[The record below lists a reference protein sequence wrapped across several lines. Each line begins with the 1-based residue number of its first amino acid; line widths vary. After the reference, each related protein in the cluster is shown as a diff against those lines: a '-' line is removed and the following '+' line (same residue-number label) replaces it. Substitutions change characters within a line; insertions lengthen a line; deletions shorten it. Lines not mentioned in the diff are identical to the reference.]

1 MIDKLINKNNK
12 LMEFAIRKS
21 FSLWFLKINFKI
33 VATRIA
39 FKIFPKK
46 AISIFWSKV
55 SKGNLTISITYWLTT
70 KDSNLAGGYFRVKN
84 NAEKTISNMT
94 LEAGKNY
101 SINVLVGMSEIQFN
115 SNVAEWETTITE

>member
-1 MIDKLINKNNK
+1 LANTSDNKERY
-12 LMEFAIRKS
+12 LTFI
-21 FSLWFLKINFKI
+21 
-33 VATRIA
+33 
-39 FKIFPKK
+39 P
-46 AISIFWSKV
+46 

-101 SINVLVGMSEIQFN
+101 SINVLLGMSGIQFN
-115 SNVAEWETTITE
+115 SNVAEWETIIAE